1 MATVMKTSRDVRGIG
16 LRIPRADAPEKVAG
30 KTQYVADLQLP
41 GMLEA
46 RLLRSPHAH
55 ARIKSID
62 TSKALALK
70 GVRAIL
76 TARDIPEL
84 EPGAKTR
91 GHAIMAID
99 RAVFAGQP
107 VAAVAA
113 DELSIADEAL
123 DLIEVEYEVLPAAID
138 PIKSMRPD
146 APKVADEGTEADTSE
161 ALAHSGIAPT
171 ESEAAQNAPNVTQK
185 SNLGRGD
192 VEAAMAAADFVL
204 EKTYHVPMVHQ
215 GYIEA
220 HGAVAD
226 YNRSNGQVTVWAT
239 TQGSF
244 NTRSEIADVLKIPE
258 NTIKV
263 IPLECGGG
271 FGAKIR
277 ALVEPITVLLSKA
290 TGRPVKYIMTRRE
303 ELEAG
308 MPAPSVTIKLKTGVL
323 SDGTPL
329 ALEGETIIEAG
340 AYSGA
345 VLTMSGVFLAS
356 VYQWPNFQVTGYEVL
371 THKPSIAAYRAPMA
385 PQTAFVIDSHMDQI
399 ARELGLDP
407 SEYKMQHLQNG
418 GDLIDARQ
426 PWQPNG
432 ARECLEKLME
442 HPLWKSRDEW
452 KASSGKN
459 GAGLRGTG
467 LAVGGWVPG
476 IQPTSASV
484 RLNPDG
490 TLTVLTGAVDIAG
503 TNQGLAL
510 IAASAYGVDIEKVKI
525 VTGDTDT
532 SPLTG
537 ISAGSKTTYT
547 VGAAVIQAAEDARKQ
562 TLDIAASELEA
573 AVGDLDIVGDRVV
586 VEGVPDKSITLA
598 AIGKKGN
605 TFQSKVPPV
614 FGTSA
619 LGFTV
624 QAPAFAAQMA
634 RIEVDP
640 DTGQI
645 TLTDFVCSQDV
656 GKLLNPLGA
665 EGQIQGGAVQSL
677 GFALTEGLMYN
688 DEGRLM
694 NPSLLDYRKLT
705 AADGPNIETIIVE
718 VPAPAGPFGARGVGE
733 PPIIPAPAAVANAL
747 EDATGVRLT
756 VLPLTPERVALAI
769 AANGN
774 GSNGHS

>member
-16 LRIPRADAPEKVAG
+16 LRIPRADAPEKVSG

-41 GMLEA
+41 GMLQA

-62 TSKALALK
+62 VSKAKALP
-70 GVRAIL
+70 GVRAVL
-76 TARDIPEL
+76 TAADIPTL
-84 EPGAKTR
+84 HHGAKTR

-123 DLIEVEYEVLPAAID
+123 DLIEVEYEVLPAAVD
-138 PIKSMRPD
+138 PIKAMSPT
-146 APKVADEGTEADTSE
+146 APRVADVGTEADTSE

-171 ESEAAQNAPNVTQK
+171 ESEKENSSPNVAQTTK
-185 SNLGRGD
+185 LGRGD
-192 VEAAMAAADFVL
+192 VAAEMAKADYIL
-204 EKTYHVPMVHQ
+204 EKTYHIPMVHQ
-215 GYIEA
+215 GYIET

-226 YNRSNGQVTVWAT
+226 YNRQTEHVTVWAT

-244 NTRSEIADVLKIPE
+244 NTRSEIADILEIPE
-258 NTIKV
+258 SSIKV

-290 TGRPVKYIMTRRE
+290 SGRPVKYFMTRRE

-308 MPAPSVTIKLKTGVL
+308 MPAPSVTIKLKTGVKK
-323 SDGTPL
+323 DGTPL
-329 ALEGETIIEAG
+329 ALEGETVIEAG

-356 VYQWPNFQVTGYEVL
+356 VYQWPAFQVTGYEVL

-385 PQTAFVIDSHMDQI
+385 PQTAFVIDSHMDTI
-399 ARELGLDP
+399 ARQLGLDP
-407 SEYKMQHLQNG
+407 AEYKIKYCQRG
-418 GDLIDARQ
+418 GDLMAHGQ
-426 PWQPNG
+426 PWQVNG
-432 ARECLEKLME
+432 ARECLEALQE
-442 HPLWKSRDEW
+442 HPYWKNRDEW
-452 KASSGKN
+452 KASAKDGK
-459 GAGLRGTG
+459 LRGTG
-467 LAVGGWVPG
+467 VAMGGWVPG
-476 IQPTSASV
+476 IQPTSASI

-547 VGAAVIQAAEDARKQ
+547 VGAAVIEAAEDARKQ

-573 AVGDLDIVGDRVV
+573 AVDDLDIVGDSVV
-586 VEGVPDKSITLA
+586 VEGVPGKSITLS

-605 TFQSKVPPV
+605 TFGSKTPPV
-614 FGTSA
+614 FGTST
-619 LGFTV
+619 LGFSV
-624 QAPAFAAQMA
+624 QAPAFAAQLA
-634 RIEVDP
+634 RIEVDA

-645 TLTDFVCSQDV
+645 TVTDFVCSQDV

-665 EGQIQGGAVQSL
+665 EGQIQGGVVQSL

-705 AADGPNIETIIVE
+705 AADVPNIETVIVE

-733 PPIIPAPAAVANAL
+733 PPIIPAPAAIANAL
-747 EDATGVRLT
+747 EDATGIRLT
-756 VLPLTPERVALAI
+756 VLPLTPERVALGI
-769 AANGN
+769 AAN
-774 GSNGHS
+774 GSNGH